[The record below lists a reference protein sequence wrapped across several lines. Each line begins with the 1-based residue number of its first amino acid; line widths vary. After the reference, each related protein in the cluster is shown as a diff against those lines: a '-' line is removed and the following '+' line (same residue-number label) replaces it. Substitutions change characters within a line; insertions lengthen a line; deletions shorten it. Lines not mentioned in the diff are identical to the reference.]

1 MKTLRKILSPL
12 FDFIFAIKVKYN
24 LLNKDEL
31 INLKFS
37 ILDDDYFFCELLQ
50 NTLIQAGASEDNVST
65 FTDEFDF
72 LKNID
77 ETINI
82 VFIDHNLKSSEGTY
96 ILETLKSKNL
106 NPKIIYMSRSLRKV
120 VKVTES
126 YNNIGYVSKNNLS
139 IKDLKRSIFID
150 N

>member
-65 FTDEFDF
+65 FTDEFNAVWERSF
-72 LKNID
+72 LTKS
-77 ETINI
+77 TIIIFSDIFFWLDCKFLIKILDLSLTI
-82 VFIDHNLKSSEGTY
+82 VPLHLLGLKGLIGVIAIFFEYKG
-96 ILETLKSKNL
+96 
-106 NPKIIYMSRSLRKV
+106 
-120 VKVTES
+120 
-126 YNNIGYVSKNNLS
+126 NIGQNQV
-139 IKDLKRSIFID
+139 F
-150 N
+150 